1 MKVIET
7 QDQVKMI
14 QRPWNWYSLAFFGL
28 GVPGI
33 IAFGHKEMIS
43 FDLIVL
49 AVIALFV
56 GLSALILPRTFVI
69 LIERSDLSFQAYEE
83 VFGISR
89 FLYVE
94 DMGAVRPGGGD
105 FYMMPNLVDSIIIA
119 LGSTGLAMMISIL
132 AAYALSRLPMRGQ
145 QHFMGW
151 ILSTRMMPPVAVAI
165 PMFFIYKNIGLM
177 DTHLGI
183 IIIHALMN
191 LPLAVL
197 LMKSFFDD
205 IPKDIDEAAL
215 LDGASRFFVFW
226 RLIVPL
232 AIGGIAAT
240 AVLCFIF
247 SWTEFI
253 FVLMLTQTGLKT
265 IPVVST
271 SFVTS
276 TGTAWDN
283 MAALGTAAIIP
294 AFIFILLVQRHLVRG
309 LTLGSVKQ

>member
-1 MKVIET
+1 MNKVLKQVIGWFIEA
-7 QDQVKMI
+7 V
-14 QRPWNWYSLAFFGL
+14 FFFPIYFWITVSIKKDKDIFAL
-28 GVPGI
+28 PP
-33 IAFGHKEMIS
+33 KL
-43 FDLIVL
+43 FD
-49 AVIALFV
+49 F
-56 GLSALILPRTFVI
+56 
-69 LIERSDLSFQAYEE
+69 ELSFQAYEE

-215 LDGASRFFVFW
+215 LDGASRFYVFW

-253 FVLMLTQTGLKT
+253 FVLMVTQTGLKT